1 MSPERPHRYTG
12 PLRAAVLDWAG
23 TTVDHGCMAPV
34 LAFMQAFG
42 EAGVPISVGEARAPM
57 GKAKWDHIK
66 AIVAEEAVAL
76 RWQEVHGARPDDTDV
91 ERLYE
96 RFLPLQVQTVG
107 ERSELV
113 PGALDAVAGMR
124 ARGMAIAST
133 TGYPREVMEVVARE
147 AKRQGY
153 EPDITICAGDTPTG
167 RPGPFMALEALVRLS
182 VSPVEA
188 VVKIGDT
195 VVDVE
200 EGLSGGMWS
209 VGVAASGNEV
219 GLPVGEYAALAAEE
233 RHRLCAAATEVL
245 QEAGAHYVVDT
256 IADVMP
262 VLDSIEERLR
272 AGEKP

>member
-1 MSPERPHRYTG
+1 MSPERPRRYKG

-34 LAFMQAFG
+34 LSFMQAFSG
-42 EAGVPISVGEARAPM
+42 AGVPISVAEARAPM
-57 GKAKWDHIK
+57 GKPKWDHIK
-66 AIVAEEAVAL
+66 AIVDDEAVAL
-76 RWQEVHGARPDDTDV
+76 RWQEVHGRRPDDGDV
-91 ERLYE
+91 DRLYE

-107 ERSELV
+107 EHAELV
-113 PGALDAVAGMR
+113 PGALEAVAAMR
-124 ARGMAIAST
+124 ARGMAVATT
-133 TGYPREVMEVVARE
+133 TGYPREVMDVVVQE

-153 EPDITICAGDTPTG
+153 EPDVTICAGDTPTG

-195 VVDVE
+195 VVDIE

-219 GLPVGEYAALAAEE
+219 GLPAGDYAALPVEERRRLCGAAAE
-233 RHRLCAAATEVL
+233 VL
-245 QEAGAHYVVDT
+245 LEAGAHYVVES
-256 IADVMP
+256 IADVLP

>member
-1 MSPERPHRYTG
+1 MSPEPPRRYKG

-34 LAFMQAFG
+34 ISFMQAFSG
-42 EAGVPISVGEARAPM
+42 AGVPISVAEARAPM
-57 GKAKWDHIK
+57 GKPKWDHIK
-66 AIVAEEAVAL
+66 AIVDDEAVAL
-76 RWQEVHGARPDDTDV
+76 RWQDVHGRRPDDGDV
-91 ERLYE
+91 DRLYE

-107 ERSELV
+107 EHAELV
-113 PGALDAVAGMR
+113 PGALEAVAAMR
-124 ARGMAIAST
+124 ARGMAVATT
-133 TGYPREVMEVVARE
+133 TGYPREVMDVVVRE

-153 EPDITICAGDTPTG
+153 EPDVTICAGDTPTG

-182 VSPVEA
+182 VCPVEA

-195 VVDVE
+195 VVDIE

-219 GLPVGEYAALAAEE
+219 GLPAGDYAALPMEE
-233 RHRLCAAATEVL
+233 RRRLCGAATEVL
-245 QEAGAHYVVDT
+245 LEAGAHYVVES
-256 IADVMP
+256 IADVLP